1 MPKQPHRLNNP
12 LAIYDLHA
20 DNAIITLKRAGASD
34 AFDYHHRHGQ
44 HPMTPPIASNLA
56 RNSARSTETHVD
68 TREWS
73 ATSFSLDKMSLYYIA
88 KFLIRII
95 SINGPSCE

>member
-20 DNAIITLKRAGASD
+20 DNAIIALKRAGASD

-56 RNSARSTETHVD
+56 RNSTRQCTQTE
-68 TREWS
+68 RE
-73 ATSFSLDKMSLYYIA
+73 TPCLLLRQQEQDNTF
-88 KFLIRII
+88 
-95 SINGPSCE
+95 